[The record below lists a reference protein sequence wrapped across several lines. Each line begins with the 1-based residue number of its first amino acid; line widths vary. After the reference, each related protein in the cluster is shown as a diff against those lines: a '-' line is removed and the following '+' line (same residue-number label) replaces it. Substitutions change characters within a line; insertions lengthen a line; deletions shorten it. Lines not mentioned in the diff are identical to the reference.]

1 MAGIMIAPKFHVDDS
16 TGAPLASGK
25 VYTYDA
31 GTTTPKDTYADSG
44 AVTPNANPIILDS
57 RGEAT
62 VYGTGTYKIVVK
74 DSNDATIY
82 TVDNYRVSGSV
93 GTADIDNGAV
103 TTAKLATNALSAD
116 TTGRSKMQD
125 GFVTSA
131 KLDAGGIALPNG
143 STATTQTD
151 GDNSTKVATTAYAD
165 ARVAAANIVIGRG
178 YGEYSSYQRVSSVIP
193 IDDTV
198 PTSSEGTEL
207 ISVNYTPTNSS
218 NKIRLTATVGG
229 LPSVTGAS
237 VALFNGTTCVDA
249 KIFAH
254 SSIYGSTA
262 MVVEFTAG
270 TTSSTA
276 YSLRVGVDPAGY
288 VDINGTFSG
297 GRVFDGKSLCT
308 LVVEEI
314 KV

>member
-1 MAGIMIAPKFHVDDS
+1 MAGIMFAPKFHVDDES
-16 TGAPLASGK
+16 GSPLSGGL

-44 AVTPNANPIILDS
+44 AVTPNANPTVLDS

-62 VYGTGTYKIVVK
+62 MYGTGTYKVVVK
-74 DSNDATIY
+74 TSGGTTVY
-82 TVDNYRVSGSV
+82 TVDNYRISGTV
-93 GTADIDNGAV
+93 GTADIDDGAV

-116 TTGRSKMQD
+116 ATGRAKMQD

-131 KLDAGGIALPNG
+131 KLATAGVALPDG
-143 STATTQTD
+143 STATTKTD
-151 GDNSTKVATTAYAD
+151 LDNSTKVATTAYAD
-165 ARVAAANIVIGRG
+165 ARVAAANKLIGRA

-198 PTSSEGTEL
+198 PTSSEGTEI
-207 ISVNYTPTNSS
+207 ISVNYTPTNAS
-218 NKIRLTATVGG
+218 NIIRLTGTVGG
-229 LPSVTGAS
+229 LPSATGAS
-237 VALFNGTTCVDA
+237 VSLFNGTTCVDA

-262 MVVEFTAG
+262 LVVEFTAG

-276 YSLRVGVDPAGY
+276 YSMRVGVDPAGY

-297 GRVFDGKSLCT
+297 GRVFGGKSLCT

-314 KV
+314 KA

>member
-1 MAGIMIAPKFHVDDS
+1 MAGIMIAPKFHVEDD
-16 TGAPLASGK
+16 TGAPLAGGL

-44 AVTPNANPIILDS
+44 AVTPNANPVVLDS
-57 RGEAT
+57 RGDAT
-62 VYGTGTYKIVVK
+62 IFGIGTYKIVVK
-74 DSNDATIY
+74 TSTGSTVY

-93 GTADIDNGAV
+93 GTADIDNLAV
-103 TTAKLATNALSAD
+103 TTAKLAANALSAD
-116 TTGRSKMQD
+116 ATGRGKMQD

-131 KLDAGGIALPNG
+131 KLDASGVALPNG
-143 STATTQTD
+143 STVPTQAD
-151 GDNSTKVATTAYAD
+151 GDNSTKVANTAYVD
-165 ARVAAANIVIGRG
+165 TRVAVANKVIGRA
-178 YGEYSSYQRVSSVIP
+178 YGEYSSYQRVASVIP

-198 PTSSEGTEL
+198 PTSSEGTEI

-218 NKIRLTATVGG
+218 NKIRLTGTVGG
-229 LPSVTGAS
+229 LPSATGAS

-276 YSLRVGVDPAGY
+276 YSMRVGVDPAGY

-297 GRVFDGKSLCT
+297 GRVFGGKSLCT